1 MYPPR
6 FRYVATEELA
16 GTSAW
21 RFGEQATYTVTQA
34 STIYYRDLRPGDL
47 TATQQQTIVQRG
59 PREGAKCT
67 YRDPHKPSS
76 N

>member
-16 GTSAW
+16 GTSGQ

-34 STIYYRDLRPGDL
+34 
-47 TATQQQTIVQRG
+47 
-59 PREGAKCT
+59 
-67 YRDPHKPSS
+67 
-76 N
+76 